1 MRRVDVSEYREAAVR
16 SVRNFQIP
24 TMACNKEKEVLLS
37 VLDMYKDMPYLWQK
51 EHKDYMNK
59 DVRAEAFKV
68 LLGIYKNF
76 DENATIKTI
85 KKKVENMPT
94 SYARELKKVSI
105 NIRVI

>member
-1 MRRVDVSEYREAAVR
+1 
-16 SVRNFQIP
+16 
-24 TMACNKEKEVLLS
+24 MACNKEKEVLLS

-85 KKKVENMPT
+85 KKKVENMRT